1 MTASPK
7 DRRIQGSW
15 HDNAGRWTA
24 AVRSGA
30 ITSRR
35 AGTDSAILGAI
46 VEAVARLRPACI
58 LGHVLDLGCGEGWLT
73 RRLRAEAGCRV
84 TGADGSAELV
94 RLAREADPDGR
105 YLHADYAAIA
115 ADPGCLGGPFDAVAA
130 NFALLDEDLSG
141 LLRALA
147 ICAPAGSLV
156 IQTVHPWTACGD
168 GPYADG
174 WREESFAGFGGPGG
188 EAWSPMPWYF
198 RTLETWIG
206 DLRDG
211 GWRVADLREPADPQT
226 GRPLSLVLTCAA
238 ITPERRGRVTASPR
252 EAPASAP

>member
-1 MTASPK
+1 MAASPT
-7 DRRIQGSW
+7 DRNIQDSW
-15 HDNAGRWTA
+15 HDNAGRWTL

-30 ITSRR
+30 IASRR
-35 AGTDSAILGAI
+35 AGTDSAI
-46 VEAVARLRPACI
+46 VEAVARLRPAAV
-58 LGHVLDLGCGEGWLT
+58 LEHVLDLGCGEGWLA
-73 RRLRAEAGCRV
+73 RRLRDAAGCRV
-84 TGADGSAELV
+84 TGADGSAELI

-105 YLHADYAAIA
+105 YLHADYAAIV

-130 NFALLDEDLSG
+130 NFSLLDEDLSG

-147 ICAPAGSLV
+147 VCAPAGGLV
-156 IQTVHPWTACGD
+156 IQTVHPWTACGG

-174 WREESFAGFGGPGG
+174 WREESFAGFGGSGGPGG

-211 GWRVADLREPADPQT
+211 GWRVADLREPADLRT
-226 GRPLSLVLTCAA
+226 GRPLSLVLTCMA
-238 ITPERRGRVTASPR
+238 IPAERSGRVTASPR

>member
-1 MTASPK
+1 MSASPT

-30 ITSRR
+30 IASRR
-35 AGTDSAILGAI
+35 AGTDSAILGA
-46 VEAVARLRPACI
+46 VARLRPA
-58 LGHVLDLGCGEGWLT
+58 HVLDLGCGEGWLA
-73 RRLRAEAGCRV
+73 RRLRDEAGCRV

-94 RLAREADPDGR
+94 RLAREADPDGG

-115 ADPGCLGGPFDAVAA
+115 ADPGRLGGPFDAVAA

-147 ICAPAGSLV
+147 ACASAGALV

-188 EAWSPMPWYF
+188 EPWSPMPWYF

-211 GWRVADLREPADPQT
+211 GWRVADLREPADPRT
-226 GRPLSLVLTCAA
+226 GRPLSLVLTCVA
-238 ITPERRGRVTASPR
+238 IPPERRGRVTAPPR